1 MTDLM
6 EQIKQQLRE
15 FAKERDWDQFHTP
28 KNLAMALSG
37 EVGELIELFQWLTPE
52 QSDKDG
58 LSPEQ
63 VNNVKEEIADVFLYL
78 IRLADKLDIDLNEV
92 AMEKLKLNAKKY
104 PVGLSK
110 SNAIKYNRR

>member
-1 MTDLM
+1 M

-52 QSDKDG
+52 QSVKDG

-110 SNAIKYNRR
+110 SNAIKYNKR